1 MAYIFN
7 QDELPKLVS
16 VVPGRERV
24 FFVDRDLAGTD
35 DMAAGIM
42 RFAKGTVSP
51 YHFHDNCDHFYLIL
65 EGKGLLETSEGSI
78 SLVKDDL
85 VFIGAN
91 DKHRLTAAEDLTFFE
106 CKAPNHFKT
115 NILEGSEQELKWR
128 QVDGNVWVQS

>member
-24 FFVDRDLAGTD
+24 FFVDQELAKTD
-35 DMAAGIM
+35 DVAAGVM

-51 YHFHDNCDHFYLIL
+51 YHSHENCDHFYLVL
-65 EGKGLLETSEGSI
+65 DGVGMLETSEGAI
-78 SLVKDDL
+78 TLNKGDL
-85 VFIGAN
+85 VFIDAN
-91 DKHRLTAAEDLTFFE
+91 DKHRLTATEDLTFFE

-115 NILEGSEQELKWR
+115 NIVEGSR
-128 QVDGNVWVQS
+128 S